1 MPTYPFAKKYY
12 WLPVIKHKI
21 ESTVNTNDV
30 MIPLKNNIV
39 PVAGIKL
46 CDSSI
51 VPIEDYKSILQKY
64 TGKHILIFYFN
75 ETDFVELR
83 DLLSKIIKVGSVT
96 ALLISGVNLTTQL
109 NPSLQNAADIV
120 FFLATSKKTHKAI
133 QQQKVNIETVL
144 TCIEHQCQDRLIPL
158 YYLYE
163 GREDRIEEVSQLL
176 YSAIQNKGRFV
187 AKVIGYYEKKT
198 DISRF
203 QVLLREWLSDDFS
216 MSAGQ
221 LSTICYQNSE
231 RLVRQS
237 QYKINFLDEIK
248 QRLSRWEMQNNSD
261 VTLQSIKDTL
271 SKTDIQSLDFEAI
284 SRLHKLLFN
293 KDFKKNTSI
302 NDNEESSEKS
312 VKSNNNVEDLIAES
326 LIQTLKLDVA
336 DKNQTFQ
343 SYGLDSISAMN
354 FVTSLEKVLK
364 KEISPQWLIDF
375 PTISS
380 FSKYV
385 EKQV

>member
-1 MPTYPFAKKYY
+1 M
-12 WLPVIKHKI
+12 
-21 ESTVNTNDV
+21 
-30 MIPLKNNIV
+30 
-39 PVAGIKL
+39 
-46 CDSSI
+46 
-51 VPIEDYKSILQKY
+51 
-64 TGKHILIFYFN
+64 
-75 ETDFVELR
+75 
-83 DLLSKIIKVGSVT
+83 
-96 ALLISGVNLTTQL
+96 
-109 NPSLQNAADIV
+109 
-120 FFLATSKKTHKAI
+120 
-133 QQQKVNIETVL
+133 L